1 MLVGR
6 VFAWGGS
13 EGEKVGEDLRPGM
26 DVKCAKVNGIITN
39 TTLRMRMRKSQHHL
53 RNVLVFF
60 YFICKYTIYVGEKLQ
75 VV

>member
-1 MLVGR
+1 MGRGNSGER

-60 YFICKYTIYVGEKLQ
+60 LFYLQIYHICW
-75 VV
+75 